1 MSIEFTLADNM
12 EAMLAINHQCTLDVQ
27 DITQDAIK
35 IIEELRKHM
44 RIESYPFTSA
54 LTDRLMKAHQDAIG
68 KIKELGA

>member
-35 IIEELRKHM
+35 IIE
-44 RIESYPFTSA
+44 SYPFTSA